1 MSGNSSNLA
10 TDPKIDTLR
19 NTLELLNM
27 EFRKFSADKN
37 VSAGSRVRKY
47 AQQMKALLQEIR
59 ITVLEEQKKIKDGN
73 KKK

>member
-1 MSGNSSNLA
+1 MSTATL

-27 EFRKFSADKN
+27 EYRKFTADKN
-37 VSAGSRVRKY
+37 ISAGSRVRKY
-47 AQQMKALLQEIR
+47 AQNMKNFLQEIR
-59 ITVLEEQKKIKDGN
+59 ISVLEQQKKLKGGN